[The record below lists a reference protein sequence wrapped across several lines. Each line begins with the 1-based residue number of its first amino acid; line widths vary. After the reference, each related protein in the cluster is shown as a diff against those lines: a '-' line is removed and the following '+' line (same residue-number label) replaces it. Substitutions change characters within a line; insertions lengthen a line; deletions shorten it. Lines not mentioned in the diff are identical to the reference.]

1 MLSQKPKYYVLML
14 VCAIGY
20 GLLAYSIQRFETQY
34 LLPVYATLFF
44 AYGWVIKQAQEEQV
58 YFWLISAFIFR
69 FIFLFSLPSLSDDF
83 YRFIWDGRL
92 WSAGYHPFSELP
104 SVYAQQGISGVD
116 QELFSKLNSP
126 EYFTIYPPV
135 SQFVFW
141 LSVKISPQSI
151 LGSVIGMRIILLLAE
166 AGTVL
171 IMYKLL
177 KRLSLS
183 LVNTLLYALNPLV
196 IIELTGNLHFEGLVI
211 FFVLLSVYLLLN
223 NRWMTSALSIALAIG
238 SKLVPLIFLPALFS
252 RLGIKR
258 SLTYGLVTILTLS
271 ICFLPLFNLEVIRS
285 MSESIGLYFN
295 RFEFN
300 ASIYYLVR
308 EYGFWKYGYNIIQ
321 TVGWKL
327 GLTASILILL
337 LSFRN
342 GFKWTPGTQQMSFS
356 ALLTDWMW
364 VLCVYFLFTTI
375 LHPWY
380 ITTLVAISVFTTFRF
395 PVIWSGLIFLTY
407 VGYTAN
413 SFQENLWLTAFE
425 YVVVIGYLIFEL
437 KSNKSLR
444 LSSVK

>member
-295 RFEFN
+295 RFEFTN
-300 ASIYYLVR
+300 
-308 EYGFWKYGYNIIQ
+308 KYQ
-321 TVGWKL
+321 WCW
-327 GLTASILILL
+327 
-337 LSFRN
+337 F
-342 GFKWTPGTQQMSFS
+342 
-356 ALLTDWMW
+356 
-364 VLCVYFLFTTI
+364 
-375 LHPWY
+375 
-380 ITTLVAISVFTTFRF
+380 
-395 PVIWSGLIFLTY
+395 
-407 VGYTAN
+407 
-413 SFQENLWLTAFE
+413 
-425 YVVVIGYLIFEL
+425 
-437 KSNKSLR
+437 
-444 LSSVK
+444 

>member
-1 MLSQKPKYYVLML
+1 MLSQKPTYYVLIL
-14 VCAIGY
+14 VCVIGY

-34 LLPVYATLFF
+34 LLLVYATLFF
-44 AYGWVIKQAQEEQV
+44 AFGWVIKQAQEEQV
-58 YFWLISAFIFR
+58 YFWLTSAFIFR
-69 FIFLFSLPSLSDDF
+69 FIFLFSWPSLSDDF

-92 WSAGYHPFSELP
+92 LSAGYHPFSEIP
-104 SVYAQQGISGVD
+104 SIYVHQGISGVD
-116 QELFSKLNSP
+116 RELFSKLNSP

-151 LGSVIGMRIILLLAE
+151 LGSVIVMRIILFLAE

-183 LVNTLLYALNPLV
+183 SVNTLLYALNPLV

-223 NRWMTSALSIALAIG
+223 NRWMTSSLSIALAIG
-238 SKLVPLIFLPALFS
+238 SKLVPLIFIPALFS

-258 SLTYGLVTILTLS
+258 SLTYGLVAILTLS

-285 MSESIGLYFN
+285 MSESLGLYFN
-295 RFEFN
+295 KFEFN

-327 GLTASILILL
+327 GLTSAILILL
-337 LSFRN
+337 LSFRS
-342 GFKWTPGTQQMSFS
+342 GFKWVPDTQQMSFS

-380 ITTLVAISVFTTFRF
+380 ITTVVAISVFTTFRF

-425 YVVVIGYLIFEL
+425 YVVVIGYLVFEL
-437 KSNKSLR
+437 KSKKLPI
-444 LSSVK
+444 LLSVK